1 MQTSNRKKCNYNLC
15 TSFVF
20 GGGFCKYH
28 QYMRTDKKIKP
39 VKTLLVSNTIHDTPK
54 SKYKLKKANT
64 GEFIMFKEIWNE
76 RPHVSE
82 LSGIKLPVFDTHSF
96 HHLLTKQAYPEYRL
110 VKANIVLLTRT
121 EHRAVHDYSWQQLIE
136 KDSRWETIYNRYLAM
151 KQYGK
156 EETSNI

>member
-1 MQTSNRKKCNYNLC
+1 MTMKICNADNC
-15 TSFVF
+15 NNPVF
-20 GGGFCKYH
+20 GGGYCKYH

-39 VKTLLVSNTIHDTPK
+39 VKTLLVSNTIHDTTKVK
-54 SKYKLKKANT
+54 SKLKKANT
-64 GEFIMFKEIWNE
+64 GEFQMFKEIWNE

-82 LSGIKLPVFDTHSF
+82 LSGTKLPVFDTHSF

-110 VKANIVLLTRT
+110 VKENIVLLTRA